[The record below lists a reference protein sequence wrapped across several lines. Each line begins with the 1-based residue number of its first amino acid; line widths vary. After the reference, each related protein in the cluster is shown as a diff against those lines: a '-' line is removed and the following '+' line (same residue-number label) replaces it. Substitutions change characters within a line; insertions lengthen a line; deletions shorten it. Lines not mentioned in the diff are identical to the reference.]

1 MVLYH
6 ANGRVV
12 DLHDQY
18 LDDEARK
25 AADHYRYIEQIDV
38 YNQTRADASA
48 DDVKIIIDEQEYRT
62 LYCEREGY
70 WETIKKFR
78 RKTSYTIPTTVD
90 RATLRKCSTF
100 ADDHFTYNP
109 GAKTLHLPVRYPRQH
124 YAALGERTIQYFND
138 NYNCC
143 VNGKRL
149 AEQPDDQMAFIRPE
163 EIEVY
168 VIPWLQKVQE
178 QNNREEDESDKED
191 DARPPKK
198 TKRARKP
205 TGPDGA
211 VTMGIPIA
219 LDDKIHLYNAMLQLG
234 LPKFVQL
241 VRKNSPD
248 ACLFV
253 RHRLT
258 IHPTF

>member
-12 DLHDQY
+12 AGHDRY
-18 LDDEARK
+18 LDEEARNL
-25 AADHYRYIEQIDV
+25 ADHYRYIEQIDICD
-38 YNQTRADASA
+38 QKSADAST
-48 DDVKIIIDEQEYRT
+48 DNVQIIIDKQEYRT

-78 RKTSYTIPTTVD
+78 QKTSYNDLSAVD
-90 RATLRKCSTF
+90 RATLMMCSTF
-100 ADDHFTYNP
+100 ADDHFRYNP

-124 YAALGERTIQYFND
+124 QAGLGDRTNQYFND
-138 NYNCC
+138 NYESC
-143 VNGKRL
+143 VDGKRL
-149 AEQPDDQMAFIRPE
+149 AEQLDDQMAFIRPE
-163 EIEVY
+163 EIEEY
-168 VIPWLQKVQE
+168 IIPWLQKVQE
-178 QNNREEDESDKED
+178 QSNREEDEPDKED

-211 VTMGIPIA
+211 VTMRIPDA

-234 LPKFVQL
+234 LPKLVQL
-241 VRKNSPD
+241 VRITSPM
-248 ACLFV
+248 
-253 RHRLT
+253 
-258 IHPTF
+258 PTYFQDID